1 VQINQVYLLLEYITI
16 IKKRRVKLL
25 DYLEVA
31 LDMAYAEAFNVHQ
44 LKNELGSCTYD
55 QIIHKHA

>member
-1 VQINQVYLLLEYITI
+1 LEYITI

-31 LDMAYAEAFNVHQ
+31 LDMAYAEAFNVHE